1 MNSLHFGGHL
11 QSSCLLNWVRPKNSL
26 EQGTFW
32 KFWKVTAIN
41 PLSPNIHIQ
50 ILQTDLHTFP
60 WRISW
65 ENLIEDQ
72 IFFSFWIILLFLVDY
87 AHDSLW
93 ISLGENWF
101 WALLGLKGLRPIK
114 GHGKSRGIWRAQNSM
129 YEPCTTWLRL
139 SPQIRL
145 LTTAMTSNSFLTHT
159 GKLLLR
165 TYLKWVS
172 NSPILTSFHSVLSK
186 IETLVICTNCPS
198 NRDV

>member
-50 ILQTDLHTFP
+50 ILQFEFGK
-60 WRISW
+60 RS
-65 ENLIEDQ
+65 N
-72 IFFSFWIILLFLVDY
+72 IFLFWIILLFLVDY

-129 YEPCTTWLRL
+129 YEPCTTWLHL

-145 LTTAMTSNSFLTHT
+145 LTTAMTTNSFLTHT

-165 TYLKWVS
+165 TCLKWVS
-172 NSPILTSFHSVLSK
+172 NNPILTSFHSALSK